1 MALTQGSISPYK
13 PQVAKKTQP
22 PEKHTV
28 KPFDPSPLVE
38 GISGMSRLNSFLLEN
53 QTKRLDH
60 GFSNAADA
68 MDFSGEHGTDSGS
81 RSPLKAP
88 PSISFPHRIFVPEH
102 YESGYQYPL
111 VIWLHSQHSSEC
123 ELDEIM
129 PDLSMR
135 NYVGLSVRAT
145 RPSRK
150 SPRLFQ
156 WGNTLTEYV
165 LAEECVFQAIE
176 QISESLSIN
185 TDNVFIAG
193 FGSGATLAQWIGL
206 RNPSAFAGVVACNG
220 PFPNHKRALA
230 DWKSARNLPVL
241 AMQNSDSNTC
251 GVDQVI
257 DMMRMAH
264 RAHLN
269 YQFMQ
274 FQANCTTLSNHE
286 SKHTSTQ
293 QMAQEGSLDSQML
306 QVANRFMMGIVTR
319 TPITLQSNENLSRA
333 AASTES
339 CFASDFNCRRPTTGN

>member
-1 MALTQGSISPYK
+1 MALTQGSIYPYK
-13 PQVAKKTQP
+13 TQVAEKKQL

-38 GISGMSRLNSFLLEN
+38 GISGMSRLKSFLLEN
-53 QTKRLDH
+53 QNHPKRLDH
-60 GFSNAADA
+60 GFSNAPDA
-68 MDFSGEHGTDSGS
+68 MDFSGEHGADSGS
-81 RSPLKAP
+81 RSPLKTP
-88 PSISFPHRIFVPEH
+88 PSLSFPHRIFVPEH
-102 YESGYQYPL
+102 YEAGYQYPL

-129 PDLSMR
+129 PNLSMR
-135 NYVGLSVRAT
+135 NYVGLSLRAT

-150 SPRLFQ
+150 SQRLFQ
-156 WGNTLTEYV
+156 WGNTLTDYI

-176 QISESLSIN
+176 QLSESLSIN
-185 TDNVFIAG
+185 TENVFVAG

-206 RNPSAFAGVVACNG
+206 RNPNAFAGVVACNG

-251 GVDQVI
+251 GIDQVI
-257 DMMRMAH
+257 DMMRLAH

-269 YQFMQ
+269 YQFIQ
-274 FQANCTTLSNHE
+274 FQANSTTLSNHE
-286 SKHTSTQ
+286 SKQ
-293 QMAQEGSLDSQML
+293 QAAQEESLDSQML

-319 TPITLQSNENLSRA
+319 TPITLQTNENIHYA
-333 AASTES
+333 AASTEPR
-339 CFASDFNCRRPTTGN
+339 FASDFNCRRPTTGN